1 VRHVVVAAWVLM
13 LVLGGAALAEESP
26 GPLDGAWEMVRGTQT
41 GADGTVV
48 EISRSDRQA
57 LKIIGS
63 GHFVYISQDGPEAFH
78 GAHGGRCTI
87 DGNQYTEHVEYASL
101 EQMRGQSYTFEFR
114 LEGDELRVQ
123 GRFGELELEEIWRR
137 VR

>member
-1 VRHVVVAAWVLM
+1 MRTLIAAGMLM
-13 LVLGGAALAEESP
+13 LLSGGAALAGESP
-26 GPLDGAWEMVRGTQT
+26 GPLDGAWEMIRGTQT
-41 GADGTVV
+41 RADGSVV
-48 EISRSDRQA
+48 EITRSDRQA

-78 GAHGGRCTI
+78 GAHGGRCNI
-87 DGNQYTEHVEYASL
+87 EGNEYTEHVEYASV

-123 GRFGELELEEIWRR
+123 GRFGELELEEVWRR